1 MSSSTSTALVDGN
14 NSLGA
19 VVGNFAMNLAITKAK
34 ETGVAW
40 VTVRYS
46 YQELDISDK
55 FDFLEVQTT
64 LV

>member
-1 MSSSTSTALVDGN
+1 MPSIVKETTSTALVDGN

-40 VTVRYS
+40 VTVR
-46 YQELDISDK
+46 
-55 FDFLEVQTT
+55 
-64 LV
+64 